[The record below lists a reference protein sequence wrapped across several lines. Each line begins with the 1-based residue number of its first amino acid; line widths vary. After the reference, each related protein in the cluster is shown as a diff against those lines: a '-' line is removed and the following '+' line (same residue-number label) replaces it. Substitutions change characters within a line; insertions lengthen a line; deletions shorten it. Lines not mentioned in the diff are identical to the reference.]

1 MDDLTLQDINAYL
14 TLEAELSC
22 DELIFDEP
30 FSLKE
35 ITPLQSAGPST
46 HSETTV
52 APPSQSQS
60 ETQRPLS
67 MEQVDPA
74 ESTVVEDSSP
84 KKIEAKIE
92 APPSADL
99 FAKTGGWKPSRNQ
112 FDTKSFENV
121 ADIKA
126 FNQQCWEHPYYK
138 SGSGHSH
145 LLFGHGPH
153 NCRVL
158 LVTTWPFQ
166 EDIGLKAP
174 FTGQDGELLSKML
187 HYIQVEFNMCYTTF
201 LKKMP
206 HKGSFKA
213 RELSFLRKLLIQEI
227 ALIKPDYIL
236 ILGNKCGQLILETD
250 APFQQQGTT
259 FADRPTY
266 ITYHPRELS
275 DSDKKREA
283 MTHLTALA
291 QNF

>member
-1 MDDLTLQDINAYL
+1 MDELTLQDINAYL

-30 FSLKE
+30 FLLKE
-35 ITPLQSAGPST
+35 ITPLQGAAPSA
-46 HSETTV
+46 
-52 APPSQSQS
+52 QS
-60 ETQRPLS
+60 ETPSVATPQGQSVPQESISEKPLHYEVPS
-67 MEQVDPA
+67 ANIDAGPA
-74 ESTVVEDSSP
+74 
-84 KKIEAKIE
+84 KIETKIE

-99 FAKTGGWKPSRNQ
+99 FAKAPGWKPSRNQ
-112 FDTKSFENV
+112 YDTSSFGQ
-121 ADIKA
+121 ATDIKA
-126 FNQQCWEHPYYK
+126 FNQQSWEHPYYK
-138 SGSGHSH
+138 SGNGHSH

-153 NCRVL
+153 QCRVL

-166 EDIGLKAP
+166 EDIDLKAP

-187 HYIQVEFNMCYTTF
+187 HFIHVEFNMCYTTF

-250 APFQQQGTT
+250 TPFQQQGTT
-259 FADRPTY
+259 FAERPTY

-275 DSDKKREA
+275 DTDKKREA